1 MKKPIS
7 PKLILKQIETE
18 KLSLRTAGAGIRLF
32 GDVIRNAD
40 KFIDGNYHRT
50 SYINYPHK
58 AEKQYGII
66 IRMCNGE
73 VLSIKVEFNSKFH
86 PTERTA
92 LNFPVS
98 IKN

>member
-7 PKLILKQIETE
+7 PKLIVKHIETE

-32 GDVIRNAD
+32 GDVIRNKD
-40 KFIDGNYHRT
+40 TFIDGNYHRT
-50 SYINYPHK
+50 SFINYPHNS
-58 AEKQYGII
+58 ENQCGII
-66 IRMCNGE
+66 IQMRNGE
-73 VLSIKVEFNSKFH
+73 VLSIKVQLDSKFH

-92 LNFPVS
+92 LNCPVS